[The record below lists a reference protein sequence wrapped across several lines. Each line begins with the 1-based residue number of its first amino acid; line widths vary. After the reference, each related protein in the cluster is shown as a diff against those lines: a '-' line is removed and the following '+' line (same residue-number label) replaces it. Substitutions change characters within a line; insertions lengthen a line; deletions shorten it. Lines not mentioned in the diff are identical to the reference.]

1 MAIKL
6 KTGSGVPLPTDL
18 IEGEPAL
25 DLTNKRLYSETG
37 GTVFEVGTNPSE
49 LTLAG
54 TFTFGGT
61 EITATGTELNI
72 LDGITAFLDDDSMAA
87 NSATALASQQS
98 IKQYV
103 DVQVGAAPS
112 GTASYANFEVTL
124 SLTIP
129 SGTTAARPSTPSSGN
144 IRYNTSLTAFEGYD
158 GSDWKPFGATAA
170 KLHFLGGM

>member
-6 KTGSGVPLPTDL
+6 KTGSGAPLPTDL

-37 GTVFEVGTNPSE
+37 GVVFEVGTNPSQF
-49 LTLAG
+49 TLAG
-54 TFTFGGT
+54 TLV
-61 EITATGTELNI
+61 TATGAELNI
-72 LDGITAFLDDDSMAA
+72 LDGVTAFLDDDSMAA

-158 GSDWKPFGATAA
+158 GSNWKPFGATAA

>member
-6 KTGSGVPLPTDL
+6 KTGSGVPLSTDL

-54 TFTFGGT
+54 TLV
-61 EITATGTELNI
+61 TATGAELNI
-72 LDGITAFLDDDSMAA
+72 LDGVTAFLDDDSMAA

-158 GSDWKPFGATAA
+158 GSNWKPFGTTAA

>member
-54 TFTFGGT
+54 TLV
-61 EITATGTELNI
+61 TATGAELNV
-72 LDGITAFLDDDSMAA
+72 LDGVTAFLDDDSMAA

>member
-6 KTGSGVPLPTDL
+6 KTGSGVPLSTDL

-54 TFTFGGT
+54 TLV
-61 EITATGTELNI
+61 TATGAELNV
-72 LDGITAFLDDDSMAA
+72 LDGVTAFLDDDSMAA

-158 GSDWKPFGATAA
+158 GSNWKPFGTTAA

>member
-54 TFTFGGT
+54 TLV
-61 EITATGTELNI
+61 TATGAELNI
-72 LDGITAFLDDDSMAA
+72 LDGVTAFLDDDSMAA

-158 GSDWKPFGATAA
+158 GSNWKPFGATAA

>member
-6 KTGSGVPLPTDL
+6 KTGSGAPLPTDL

-37 GTVFEVGTNPSE
+37 GVVFEVGTNPSE

-54 TFTFGGT
+54 TLV
-61 EITATGTELNI
+61 TATGTELNI

>member
-6 KTGSGVPLPTDL
+6 KTGSGAPLPTDL

-37 GTVFEVGTNPSE
+37 GVVFEVGTNPSE
-49 LTLAG
+49 FTLAG
-54 TFTFGGT
+54 TLV
-61 EITATGTELNI
+61 TATGAELNI
-72 LDGITAFLDDDSMAA
+72 LDGVTAFLDDDSMAA

-129 SGTTAARPSTPSSGN
+129 SGTTAARPSTPSSGH

-158 GSDWKPFGATAA
+158 GSNWKPFGTTAA

>member
-54 TFTFGGT
+54 TLV
-61 EITATGTELNI
+61 TATGAELNV
-72 LDGITAFLDDDSMAA
+72 LDGVTAFLDDDSMAA

-158 GSDWKPFGATAA
+158 GSNWKPFGATAA

>member
-6 KTGSGVPLPTDL
+6 KTGSGVPLSTDL

-54 TFTFGGT
+54 TLV
-61 EITATGTELNI
+61 TATGAELNV
-72 LDGITAFLDDDSMAA
+72 LDGVTAFLDDDSMAA

-124 SLTIP
+124 RLTIP

>member
-6 KTGSGVPLPTDL
+6 KTGSGAPLPTDL

-37 GTVFEVGTNPSE
+37 GVVFEVGTNPSQF
-49 LTLAG
+49 TLAG
-54 TFTFGGT
+54 TLV
-61 EITATGTELNI
+61 TATGAELNV
-72 LDGITAFLDDDSMAA
+72 LDGVTAFLDDDSMAA

-158 GSDWKPFGATAA
+158 GSNWKPFGATAA

>member
-6 KTGSGVPLPTDL
+6 KTGSGAPLPTDL

-37 GTVFEVGTNPSE
+37 GVVFEVGTNPSE

-54 TFTFGGT
+54 TLV
-61 EITATGTELNI
+61 TATGTELNI

-103 DVQVGAAPS
+103 DV
-112 GTASYANFEVTL
+112 
-124 SLTIP
+124 
-129 SGTTAARPSTPSSGN
+129 
-144 IRYNTSLTAFEGYD
+144 
-158 GSDWKPFGATAA
+158 
-170 KLHFLGGM
+170 

>member
-6 KTGSGVPLPTDL
+6 KTGSGAPLPTDL

-37 GTVFEVGTNPSE
+37 GVVFEVGTNPSE
-49 LTLAG
+49 FTLAG
-54 TFTFGGT
+54 TLV
-61 EITATGTELNI
+61 TATGAELNV
-72 LDGITAFLDDDSMAA
+72 LDGVTAFLDDDSMAA

-158 GSDWKPFGATAA
+158 GSNWKPFGATAA

>member
-6 KTGSGVPLPTDL
+6 KTGSGAPLPTDL

-37 GTVFEVGTNPSE
+37 GVVFEVGTNPSE
-49 LTLAG
+49 FTLAG
-54 TFTFGGT
+54 TLV
-61 EITATGTELNI
+61 TATGAELNI
-72 LDGITAFLDDDSMAA
+72 LDGVTAFLDDDSMAA

-158 GSDWKPFGATAA
+158 GSNWKPFGTTAA

>member
-6 KTGSGVPLPTDL
+6 KTGSGVPLSTDL

-37 GTVFEVGTNPSE
+37 GTVFEIGTNPSE
-49 LTLAG
+49 FTLAG
-54 TFTFGGT
+54 TLV
-61 EITATGTELNI
+61 TATGAELNV
-72 LDGITAFLDDDSMAA
+72 LDGVTAFLDDDSMAA

-158 GSDWKPFGATAA
+158 GSNWKPFGATAA

>member
-54 TFTFGGT
+54 TLV
-61 EITATGTELNI
+61 TATGAELNI
-72 LDGITAFLDDDSMAA
+72 LDGVTDFLDDDSMAA

-158 GSDWKPFGATAA
+158 GSNWKPFGTTAA

>member
-54 TFTFGGT
+54 TLV
-61 EITATGTELNI
+61 TATGAELNI